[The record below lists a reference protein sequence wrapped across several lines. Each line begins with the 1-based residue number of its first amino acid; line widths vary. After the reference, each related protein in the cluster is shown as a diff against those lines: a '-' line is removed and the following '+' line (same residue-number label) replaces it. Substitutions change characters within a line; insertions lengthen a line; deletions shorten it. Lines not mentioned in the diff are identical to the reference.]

1 MLIRHATPADLPAI
15 VALERQAATAA
26 HWSSGQYQAV
36 FLDSAPRRIVLVLEE
51 TSTIQAFLIARTLDQ
66 EWEIENVVV
75 SDRVQRRGL
84 GSRLLDEFL
93 ALARG
98 QGATAVFLEVR
109 ESNRAARA
117 LYGKASLVHTGR
129 RKHYYR
135 EPEEDA
141 LVYRLV
147 LA

>member
-26 HWSSGQYQAV
+26 HWSSDQYQGA

-51 TSTIQAFLIARTLDQ
+51 TSTIQAFLIARALDR
-66 EWEIENVVV
+66 EWDIENIVV
-75 SDRVQRRGL
+75 SDQVQRRGL
-84 GSRLLDEFL
+84 GSRLLDQFL
-93 ALARG
+93 ALARC
-98 QGATAVFLEVR
+98 QGANAVFLEVR

-117 LYGKASLVHTGR
+117 LYEKASLVHTGR
-129 RKHYYR
+129 RKRYYR